1 MVIMPSAASNDAP
14 TSRLVAIY
22 EEHVFKHSRVLA
34 RNPDLVLVDTSILAE
49 APRRLLVAGIG
60 DALSKKFEVD
70 CSVANSVPNTFGMQ
84 SLLLSRTLADRCYE
98 LIRIHA
104 ISAIGECEAQRPG
117 EHFERLVEACVLYSG
132 LAFEGG
138 GLSLAHGLLR
148 GLTCMPE
155 TERFLH
161 GELVPMAPWSRCWP
175 ASASATNSTNCWEWS
190 RQSACPPACGISACR
205 TSRRSGCRRWRR
217 RH

>member
-84 SLLLSRTLADRCYE
+84 SCCFR
-98 LIRIHA
+98 
-104 ISAIGECEAQRPG
+104 
-117 EHFERLVEACVLYSG
+117 ER
-132 LAFEGG
+132 
-138 GLSLAHGLLR
+138 
-148 GLTCMPE
+148 
-155 TERFLH
+155 
-161 GELVPMAPWSRCWP
+161 WP
-175 ASASATNSTNCWEWS
+175 TDAMN
-190 RQSACPPACGISACR
+190 
-205 TSRRSGCRRWRR
+205 
-217 RH
+217 